1 MISVIKLFPL
11 LLVEV
16 CCIIIQGNF
25 HTHLFCFFVCVQFV
39 PVATMRLNPAIF
51 NICKLLFPYDEI
63 CVLVACSVVVDGRI
77 DLTILWLENGLLS
90 MQLIAPKS
98 RGLDLNLLRN
108 HGTDVCS
115 LHQAHLGQGCSLRWW
130 SKDFAH
136 KVHMKTS
143 HEGDVKPWNSTQ
155 IFLQSLSSRDHKLTT
170 NSSPCSPQAFQWA
183 QYNNTMWSYAKFLKN
198 LLVIDISCA
207 IVM

>member
-1 MISVIKLFPL
+1 MISVIKLFSI

-25 HTHLFCFFVCVQFV
+25 HTQLFSFCVCVQFV
-39 PVATMRLNPAIF
+39 PVATMRLNPTIF
-51 NICKLLFPYDEI
+51 NICNLLFPYDEI

-77 DLTILWLENGLLS
+77 NLTILWLENGLLS
-90 MQLIAPKS
+90 LQLIAPKS
-98 RGLDLNLLRN
+98 WGLDLNLLRN

-143 HEGDVKPWNSTQ
+143 CEGDVKTCNSTQ
-155 IFLQSLSSRDHKLTT
+155 IFLQSLSLRDHKLIT
-170 NSSPCSPQAFQWA
+170 NSSACSPQAFQAA
-183 QYNNTMWSYAKFLKN
+183 QYNNTVWSYAEFLKN
-198 LLVIDISCA
+198 LPVINISYA